1 MEEEDQ
7 DGHERLECTPIEG
20 AKLKPHYIRIFT
32 HIRIN
37 TFYTFLAVLL
47 WANI

>member
-7 DGHERLECTPIEG
+7 EGHERLECTPMEG
-20 AKLKPHYIRIFT
+20 AKLKPHY
-32 HIRIN
+32 IRIN